1 MKNGKPNA
9 ENAAGRRCLVQSPD
23 KLLSEQGKALVSSDP
38 DLSERTLRLLS
49 EIEQHKDEDMKC
61 SFEDVCFYDK
71 GGHSKSVGLACLS
84 ICIKGK
90 PVCFSRRGC
99 GQVFRHEKQELC
111 GSRKSIGRPEARE
124 GFFHRL
130 FQE

>member
-1 MKNGKPNA
+1 MANRTLKTQPGVDA
-9 ENAAGRRCLVQSPD
+9 WCSLPD

-71 GGHSKSVGLACLS
+71 GGHS
-84 ICIKGK
+84 
-90 PVCFSRRGC
+90 
-99 GQVFRHEKQELC
+99 
-111 GSRKSIGRPEARE
+111 
-124 GFFHRL
+124 
-130 FQE
+130 